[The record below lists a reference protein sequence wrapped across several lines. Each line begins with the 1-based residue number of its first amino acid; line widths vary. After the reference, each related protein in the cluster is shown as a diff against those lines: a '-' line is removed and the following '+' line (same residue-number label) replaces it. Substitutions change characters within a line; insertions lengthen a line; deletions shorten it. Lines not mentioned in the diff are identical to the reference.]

1 MKKTLSAIAMALLL
15 VGCTQASYD
24 DTQLW
29 SKIAGL
35 EQRVTALESSIASI
49 QSTLGSG
56 KFVQKVQE
64 LTDDNGKVV
73 GLTVTYNTG
82 EVVNFTISKITD
94 PDAAPVLSVMLNGA
108 GVLCWAIDGVIL
120 KDNNGQDIPV
130 QKTPV
135 FTKTE
140 DGHLH
145 VTVDGE
151 DIDLG
156 NVKGDKGDKG
166 DQGEK
171 GEKGDDGTTPVIQD
185 GIIKDLQ
192 VTDEAVIIVYG
203 DDSQSVSIP
212 LVSSFRLNIEKTEF
226 VLTSKDPIE
235 VPYTI
240 TNATAETVVDVFCGS
255 ELRYRVEADKVVFTP
270 KSTDVEAQAL
280 VYADS
285 RTGLTSI
292 VKLVF
297 EGETFEVEDTPYSGE
312 VDYLVED
319 ADAAVEV
326 NVVSNIPFEVKP
338 QVEWIKYVE
347 TKAQHYTV
355 CLTVDD
361 NTVAEPRTGAV
372 NIVRKGT
379 EEVLQTIVI
388 GQKPYDPY
396 KNLAKKGTA
405 NCYIVTA
412 AGGYKFPTVKGNS
425 SESAGAIA
433 SAEVLWETYNNAD
446 EVTANSVIA
455 TAEYEDGFVKFET
468 PETLKPGNAVIAAK
482 DATGTILWSWHI
494 WIPETAITTNT
505 YGDIFSS
512 ALMDRNLGALLAP
525 EAGSTPVPVEAYGLS
540 YQWGRKDPFV
550 GPRSND
556 GSSKNARVAGVE
568 LSEAEATIS
577 LAESIANPTLMGHTD
592 NGNWMDV
599 SDNTL
604 WTNDTKTI
612 YDPCPAG
619 YRVPARDNTQ
629 PLFSSDVTAVTG
641 WAVDMTNGWIKIG
654 DPSAVFPIG
663 GYRDDYGVD
672 SFAKVG
678 KRVAIWC
685 SYASAE
691 AKAYH
696 LNWRPD
702 GGTFALGECAKA
714 RGGYVRCVAE

>member
-285 RTGLTSI
+285 KTGLTSI

-361 NTVAEPRTGAV
+361 NTVAEPRTGSV

-388 GQKPYDPY
+388 GQKPMDSAI
-396 KNLAKKGTA
+396 NLSKKGSA
-405 NCYIVTA
+405 NCYIVPA
-412 AGGYKFPTVKGNS
+412 AGSYKFAAVKGNS
-425 SESAGAIA
+425 NESVGNIA
-433 SAEVLWETYNNAD
+433 SAEIVWETWNNRED
-446 EVTANSVIA
+446 ITANSVIA
-455 TAEYEDGFVKFET
+455 SVEADGSFIRFAT
-468 PETLKPGNAVIAAK
+468 PEAYHTGNALIAAK
-482 DATGTILWSWHI
+482 DANGIILWSWHI
-494 WIPETAITTNT
+494 WATDKTIQGTDCGYE
-505 YGDIFSS
+505 GE
-512 ALMDRNLGALLAP
+512 ALVMNYNLGAIDELGTT
-525 EAGSTPVPVEAYGLS
+525 GSFGLQ
-540 YQWGRKDPFV
+540 YQWGRKDPFI
-550 GPRSND
+550 GGGDLGHSDPAKIIGTAMTKTTDR
-556 GSSKNARVAGVE
+556 
-568 LSEAEATIS
+568 LSEETATQ
-577 LAESIANPTLMGHTD
+577 NPTLFYIVGD
-592 NGNWMDV
+592 NGKDWFAGDAFDRWAV
-599 SDNTL
+599 E
-604 WTNDTKTI
+604 KTVN
-612 YDPCPAG
+612 DPCPVGWRA
-619 YRVPARDNTQ
+619 AHFTDNTI
-629 PLFSSDVTAVTG
+629 FMASSVTFDADNYIFTIDGKASFPVSGTLNYESG
-641 WAVDMTNGWIKIG
+641 SMDKNDSIYHFG
-654 DPSAVFPIG
+654 DN
-663 GYRDDYGVD
+663 Y
-672 SFAKVG
+672 
-678 KRVAIWC
+678 
-685 SYASAE
+685 
-691 AKAYH
+691 
-696 LNWRPD
+696 NTTTPD
-702 GGTFALGECAKA
+702 GWRMRCDKGTGSKTPVRKA
-714 RGGYVRCVAE
+714 SGGAVRCVAVAE

>member
-156 NVKGDKGDKG
+156 NIKGDKG

-171 GEKGDDGTTPVIQD
+171 GEKGEKGEDGTTPVIQD

-212 LVSSFRLNIEKTEF
+212 LVSSFKLNIEKTEY
-226 VLTSKDPIE
+226 VLVSTDPIE

-255 ELRYRVEADKVVFTP
+255 ELKYKVEADKVVFTP
-270 KSTDVEAQAL
+270 KSTDIEAQAL

-312 VDYLVED
+312 VDYIVED

-388 GQKPYDPY
+388 GQKPMDPAI
-396 KNLAKKGTA
+396 NLSKTESA
-405 NCYIVTA
+405 NCYIVSA
-412 AGGYKFPTVKGNS
+412 AGEYKFAAVKGNS
-425 SESAGAIA
+425 TESVGQVATADI
-433 SAEVLWETYNNAD
+433 VWETWNNRED
-446 EVTANSVIA
+446 ITANSVIA
-455 TAEYEDGFVKFET
+455 SVAVDGSFIRFAT
-468 PETLKPGNAVIAAK
+468 PETFHTGNALIAAK
-482 DATGTILWSWHI
+482 NADGVILWSWHI
-494 WIPETAITTNT
+494 WATDKTIEGTDCGYT
-505 YGDIFSS
+505 GE
-512 ALMDRNLGALLAP
+512 ALVMNYNLGAIDELGTT
-525 EAGSTPVPVEAYGLS
+525 GSLGLQ
-540 YQWGRKDPFV
+540 YQWGRKDPFIGV
-550 GPRSND
+550 GDVGHSDPAKIIGTEMTTTTDR
-556 GSSKNARVAGVE
+556 
-568 LSEAEATIS
+568 LSEETATQ
-577 LAESIANPTLMGHTD
+577 NPTLFYIVGE
-592 NGNWMDV
+592 NGKDWYAGDAFDRW
-599 SDNTL
+599 STE
-604 WTNDTKTI
+604 KTVN
-612 YDPCPAG
+612 DPCPAG
-619 YRVPARDNTQ
+619 WRVAHYSDNTIFNISSVSFD
-629 PLFSSDVTAVTG
+629 PDLFIFTVDGKASFPVSGTRYYETGSLDKNDSIYHFGDEYNTTTPKGWRVRRDKGTGSLTAVRK
-641 WAVDMTNGWIKIG
+641 A
-654 DPSAVFPIG
+654 SG
-663 GYRDDYGVD
+663 G
-672 SFAKVG
+672 A
-678 KRVAIWC
+678 
-685 SYASAE
+685 
-691 AKAYH
+691 
-696 LNWRPD
+696 
-702 GGTFALGECAKA
+702 
-714 RGGYVRCVAE
+714 VRCVAE